1 MPKVGMQPIRRQQLI
16 DATISSIHRH
26 GFQETTV
33 QRIGAEAGLSPGI
46 IHHYFGGKEALLEA
60 TMRWLLEELRLDL
73 KQRLEGAASPRQRV
87 DAVLSANFDPVQF
100 RPDVLAAWL
109 SLWSQASYTPPL
121 ARLRNIYTRR
131 ALSNLAA
138 PLGRLV
144 PRDAARHIAITLVA
158 LIDGFWLRAALG
170 DADIKPDLVL
180 ELARRTADLAIA
192 DALAAAPAATKPTP
206 HAAEEGRD

>member
-73 KQRLEGAASPRQRV
+73 LRRLEGATTPRQRI
-87 DAVLSANFDPVQF
+87 DAVLSANFDPIQF

-109 SLWSQASYTPPL
+109 SFWSQASFTPAL
-121 ARLRNIYTRR
+121 ARLRTIYTRR
-131 ALSNLAA
+131 ALSNLSA

-144 PRDAARHIAITLVA
+144 PRETARHIAITLVA

-170 DADIKPDLVL
+170 DSDIKPDLVL
-180 ELARRTADLAIA
+180 ALARRAANLAIA
-192 DALAAAPAATKPTP
+192 DALATPPAGTKPAP
-206 HAAEEGRD
+206 QAAQEGRD